1 MEEEEIWKPIKGYED
16 LYEVSS
22 IGRVRC
28 LNYMN
33 RGEIHIKASSGLR
46 YCQVCLTK
54 DGKMRC
60 FYVHR
65 LVAEAYLPEPKEG
78 ETQVNHK
85 NGDKRDNRISNLE
98 WVSPIVNVN
107 NPVTKPNLRKRY
119 HREGEF
125 ERRSAA
131 MKKKYIEHPEIK
143 DKIREAKRRNKEKGL
158 VDC

>member
-28 LNYMN
+28 LNYRN

-78 ETQVNHK
+78 ATQVNHK
-85 NGDKRDNRISNLE
+85 NGDKRDNRICNLE

>member
-1 MEEEEIWKPIKGYED
+1 MEEEEIWKPIKGYEG

-28 LNYMN
+28 LNYRN

-54 DGKMRC
+54 DGKMHC

>member
-1 MEEEEIWKPIKGYED
+1 MEEEIWKPVKGYEGK
-16 LYEVSS
+16 YEVSS
-22 IGRVRC
+22 IGRVRS
-28 LNYMN
+28 LNYN
-33 RGEIHIKASSGLR
+33 NSGEVHLLAFTGIR
-46 YCQVCLTK
+46 YCQVGLTK
-54 DGKMRC
+54 DGKQRS

-107 NPVTKPNLRKRY
+107 NPNTKPNLRKRY

-131 MKKKYIEHPEIK
+131 MRKMYAEHPEIRK
-143 DKIREAKRRNKEKGL
+143 KIWETRRRNKERGL

>member
-1 MEEEEIWKPIKGYED
+1 MEEEEIWKPIKGYEG

-28 LNYMN
+28 LNYRN

>member
-1 MEEEEIWKPIKGYED
+1 MEEDKEIWKPVRGYEG

-28 LNYMN
+28 LNYRN

-85 NGDKRDNRISNLE
+85 NGDKRDNRICNLE

-131 MKKKYIEHPEIK
+131 MKKKNIEEEVQK
-143 DKIREAKRRNKEKGL
+143 
-158 VDC
+158 